1 MTNDVT
7 DPATTTATARTESI
21 LAAAA
26 ELLAE
31 GGYQA
36 LTMRAIAQRSGM
48 SPGLIYRYFT
58 DKRDVFAALL
68 YDNQQRVIAILDETQ
83 AESVADFLA
92 VVAPPIIDQ
101 WVVVGRMADSYADP
115 ALERTEA
122 VEQLLKSTRRQ
133 MTALEDGLRRAAD
146 AEGRALDPSPVM
158 VRYVWFSLMGLA
170 ENLTMGWHSPQHDD
184 LMLPFAIEAIAR
196 GIQVA

>member
-7 DPATTTATARTESI
+7 DSTTTTATTRTESI
-21 LAAAA
+21 LEAAA

-31 GGYQA
+31 GGYQT

-58 DKRDVFAALL
+58 DKRDVFATLL
-68 YDNQQRVIAILDETQ
+68 YHNQQRVIAILEDTH
-83 AESVADFLA
+83 ARSVTEFLS
-92 VVAPPIIDQ
+92 VVAPPIIEQ
-101 WVVVGRMADSYADP
+101 WNVVGRMADSYADP
-115 ALERTEA
+115 QLERTAA
-122 VEQLLKSTRRQ
+122 VERLLESTRQQ
-133 MTALEDGLRRAAD
+133 MAALEDGLRRAAA
-146 AEGRALDPSPVM
+146 AEGRALDASPVM

-170 ENLTMGWHSPQHDD
+170 ENLTMGWHTRQHDD

-196 GIQVA
+196 GIMAN